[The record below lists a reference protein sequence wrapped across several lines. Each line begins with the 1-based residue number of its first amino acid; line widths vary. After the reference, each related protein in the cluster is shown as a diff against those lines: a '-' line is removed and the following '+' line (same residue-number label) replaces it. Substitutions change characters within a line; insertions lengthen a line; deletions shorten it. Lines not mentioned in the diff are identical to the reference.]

1 MTGMRMHTYVYLRR
15 VKPDLLIMLGSS
27 FPFTEF
33 LLKGIPTIQVDIEP
47 ANLGKRMGGELS
59 IVSTVE
65 KFLLSV
71 KPEEKQVLFKTPGCK
86 EGVALRA

>member
-1 MTGMRMHTYVYLRR
+1 M
-15 VKPDLLIMLGSS
+15 KPDLLIMLGSS
-27 FPFTEF
+27 FPLTEF

-71 KPEEKQVLFKTPGCK
+71 KPEEKVLFKTPGCK